1 MGFPCRCYLLG
12 REAGDPKSCPL
23 LPFPLRRS
31 GAQCVRLSGPG
42 RSMQRRGA
50 LGRDPP
56 LCGGCRGL
64 VPVGDAP
71 VHPEP
76 TVRSLQLWWHRR
88 RLLVATLAV
97 SGLSGCCALRVYEEG
112 FANLCV
118 RRRVPAACS
127 LPAPRCLPLHAYAW
141 SRAAP
146 PCRGPADPTG
156 LPRETSLQQG
166 AEKCP

>member
-1 MGFPCRCYLLG
+1 MLF
-12 REAGDPKSCPL
+12 AGAGGWGPKELPSAALPIAAVWGSVCPSVRPR
-23 LPFPLRRS
+23 PFD
-31 GAQCVRLSGPG
+31 A
-42 RSMQRRGA
+42 A
-50 LGRDPP
+50 LGHDPP

-88 RLLVATLAV
+88 RLLMATLAV